1 MKVEEIKYFIF
12 GMTYFWTVPNILKDE
27 FGYIRI
33 FGTFL
38 GKAPKYGYTVSAV
51 RWDTYFLVNQLGHR
65 QTQALIRTYYIIIIK
80 GDEDKEEE
88 VKKAQ
93 SALPPPFDNDDMI
106 GSNQY
111 LCLPKAELKT
121 KNSTKRQLCCRLV
134 EFLVFNS
141 IH

>member
-80 GDEDKEEE
+80 WRKMCTL
-88 VKKAQ
+88 
-93 SALPPPFDNDDMI
+93 SFFHLLLI
-106 GSNQY
+106 
-111 LCLPKAELKT
+111 
-121 KNSTKRQLCCRLV
+121 
-134 EFLVFNS
+134 FLLL
-141 IH
+141 IIIMY